1 MLINLQCHRSH
12 DFRCTWCSK
21 TIGKRSEVISFT
33 FMYWIPTSIMHMIV
47 FDKQNISYEI
57 AHLQMSWYVT
67 DYLSTLV
74 QMSFALSQE
83 AITWWRHQKETFS
96 ALLSLCEGNSR
107 VTGEFPSQR
116 PVTRS
121 FEIFFDLR
129 QSLRRHRAHYDVTV
143 MTWKEWSILTRNET
157 KNILPIVLH
166 NSKSIIGFAGHHY
179 VNG

>member
-1 MLINLQCHRSH
+1 
-12 DFRCTWCSK
+12 
-21 TIGKRSEVISFT
+21 
-33 FMYWIPTSIMHMIV
+33 MHMIV

-107 VTGEFPSQR
+107 VTG
-116 PVTRS
+116 
-121 FEIFFDLR
+121 
-129 QSLRRHRAHYDVTV
+129 
-143 MTWKEWSILTRNET
+143 
-157 KNILPIVLH
+157 
-166 NSKSIIGFAGHHY
+166 
-179 VNG
+179 